1 MKHIA
6 QGIIPESRSIR
17 GRGLIGQK
25 RQENSGSP

>member
-1 MKHIA
+1 MEHKA
-6 QGIIPESRSIR
+6 QGILPESRSMR